1 MTSFLQLCRQ
11 IKSMDSKT
19 LTTSATSKSQHP
31 IRSIN
36 LIDGVFSTEEAKEIL
51 TNLYNSKIN
60 FHNLKNFSHQERYGR
75 PHSASLARIESL
87 RISLQKVTEAIREAE
102 KSNQM
107 IKISSAVEIGFIGE
121 LQ

>member
-1 MTSFLQLCRQ
+1 MNNITIKNLDDSLKNRLQQRAEYY
-11 IKSMDSKT
+11 KRSME
-19 LTTSATSKSQHP
+19 
-31 IRSIN
+31 
-36 LIDGVFSTEEAKEIL
+36 EEAKEIL

-60 FHNLKNFSHQERYGR
+60 FHNMKNFSHQERYGR

-102 KSNQM
+102 KTNQM
-107 IKISSAVEIGFIGE
+107 IKIGSAVEIGFIGE

>member
-1 MTSFLQLCRQ
+1 MET
-11 IKSMDSKT
+11 KT
-19 LTTSATSKSQHP
+19 LTTAQTSKSQHP

-36 LIDGVFSTEEAKEIL
+36 LIDGVFTTEEAKEIL

-60 FHNLKNFSHQERYGR
+60 FHNMKNFSHTERYGR
-75 PHSASLARIESL
+75 PHAASLARIESL
-87 RISLQKVTEAIREAE
+87 RISLQKVKEAIAEAE

-107 IKISSAVEIGFIGE
+107 IKINSAVEIGFLGE